1 MTELLPTRC
10 LLHQVLYQRTSPYGD
25 PYAVTLMIDAAGN
38 MHTALAC
45 SKRFGDLRKL
55 SELEGREVNLLR
67 TPNGLQL
74 RPWAEQISEA
84 SDDCIEPRCPSPSK
98 EGDEVA
104 DPLLA
109 ADDRP
114 AGSTAAST
122 SSAASAFTD
131 LATTVAKL
139 SKDLKLA
146 TAMWIHLP

>member
-38 MHTALAC
+38 MHKALAC

-67 TPNGLQL
+67 TPSGLQF

-84 SDDCIEPRCPSPSK
+84 SDDCIEPRCSSPSK
-98 EGDEVA
+98 EDDEA

-114 AGSTAAST
+114 VGITAPNT
-122 SSAASAFTD
+122 GPAACVLTE

-139 SKDLKLA
+139 SKDLKLP